1 MVRAKVGAD
10 MENFMKVMNLVG
22 ISMVGA
28 MSLALSGC
36 GGGSG
41 SGAQP
46 NPYATPYGGYPY
58 NQQQMNQQP
67 YTCQA
72 GVIQLRNA
80 FGNPQC
86 YSTTVLAEACAQA
99 GGVMTVNGAA
109 CRKERE
115 ISGRP
120 IIRTYFSLFGNH
132 SSVRIPM
139 SAQLYA
145 GEALK
150 VHGSVDRASEW
161 DAQLMQNGVVVGS
174 ASSRS
179 GVYSEGSDDLVIT
192 ALSSGVQPYY
202 QNTYYPQG
210 QVPTTTPYPGYSY
223 PNPTQYPYAGQ
234 SQYGYGNQGTLQ
246 SFSLEVM
253 FRGSLEVRLYGS
265 AVSCEDG
272 RGNSYPCQ

>member
-1 MVRAKVGAD
+1 
-10 MENFMKVMNLVG
+10 MKFKSLVG

-36 GGGSG
+36 GGGG
-41 SGAQP
+41 GNSGAQP
-46 NPYATPYGGYPY
+46 NPYANPYGPGYPY
-58 NQQQMNQQP
+58 NQQMNQQP

-72 GVIQLRNA
+72 GTIQLRNA

-86 YSTTVLAEACAQA
+86 YQTTVLGDACAQA
-99 GGVMTVNGAA
+99 GGVLASNGAT

-120 IIRTYFSLFGNH
+120 VTGRYISLFGNH

-139 SAQLYA
+139 SVQLFS

-161 DAQLMQNGVVVGS
+161 DAQLMQNGAVVGS

-179 GVYSEGSDDLVIT
+179 GVYSESSDDLVIT
-192 ALSSGVQPYY
+192 ALSSAAQPYY
-202 QNTYYPQG
+202 QNT
-210 QVPTTTPYPGYSY
+210 TTTPYPGQYPY
-223 PNPTQYPYAGQ
+223 PNPTQYPSQYSYAGQ

-246 SFSLEVM
+246 SFSLELM
-253 FRGSLEVRLYGS
+253 FRGSIEVRLYG
-265 AVSCEDG
+265 AAISCEDG